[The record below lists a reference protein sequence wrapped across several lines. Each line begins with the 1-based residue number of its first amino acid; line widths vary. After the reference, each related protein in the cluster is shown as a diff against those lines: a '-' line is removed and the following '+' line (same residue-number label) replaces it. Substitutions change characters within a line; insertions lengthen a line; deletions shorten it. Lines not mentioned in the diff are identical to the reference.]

1 MSKSKK
7 TPDDFFAAYAPPL
20 DDQWFSI
27 GYACMFFDI
36 NPNQLDLLMQNSD
49 VRFRRIVDGV
59 MYLDGAAMQKLT
71 AAFNEISTEI
81 NSAQQSVEC
90 N

>member
-20 DDQWFSI
+20 DDQWFSL
-27 GYACMFFDI
+27 GYACMFFNID
-36 NPNQLDLLMQNSD
+36 PNQLHMLMQNSG

-71 AAFNEISTEI
+71 AAFNETSTEI
-81 NSAQQSVEC
+81 NSGTESASC